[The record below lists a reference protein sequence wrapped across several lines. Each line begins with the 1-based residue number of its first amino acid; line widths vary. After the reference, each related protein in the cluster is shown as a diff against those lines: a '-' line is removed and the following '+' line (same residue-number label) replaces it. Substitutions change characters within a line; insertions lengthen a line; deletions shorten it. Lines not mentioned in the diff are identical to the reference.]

1 MSGTKIA
8 ALVLI
13 IAGVLALAYGGFT
26 YSKQTTAV
34 NLGPIQLKVSEK
46 KTVPIPVWAGV
57 GAIVIGGVLL
67 VAGGKRA

>member
-1 MSGTKIA
+1 MSGARIA

-26 YSKQTTAV
+26 YSKQTTSV
-34 NLGPIQLKVSEK
+34 NLGPLQLNVTEK
-46 KTVPIPVWAGV
+46 KTVPVPVWAGI

-67 VAGGKRA
+67 ATGGKRA